1 MTRTFTHRIAT
12 RDKTPLLV
20 GLVGTSS
27 SGKTYSALRLATGFQ
42 RVNPGPI
49 FVIDTE
55 AGRALQYADDFK
67 FVHVPFG
74 APFGS
79 LDYLDVIKYCIDNGA
94 TNIVVDSMSHEHE
107 GPGGMLQVH
116 AEEWKRLGGTQATQG
131 FAWTKPKQ
139 DHRLLINTILQFS
152 CNFVFCFRARQKLDW
167 KKKDAN
173 GKRMEP
179 QPLGFMPIGDE
190 TWMYEFT
197 MQALL
202 LPGANGVPT
211 WKSDMP
217 GEKEHVIKLPKQFL
231 DTFAAAP
238 QLTEDIGESLAKWA
252 AGNSQVPKRT
262 AAQLIAD
269 YAACSEPSEFR
280 RLEEVRKVSWSSIA
294 KDDKPTVKAASEQC
308 AKKIEDAAKAPAPE
322 PVKDDEEFAETKAAG

>member
-1 MTRTFTHRIAT
+1 MARNFSHRIAT

-20 GLVGTSS
+20 GLVGSSS
-27 SGKTYSALRLATGFQ
+27 SGKTYSALRLAAGFQ

-74 APFGS
+74 APFGP
-79 LDYLDVIKYCIDNGA
+79 LDYLEVIKYCVEQGA
-94 TNIVVDSMSHEHE
+94 TNIVIDSMSHEHE
-107 GPGGMLQVH
+107 GPGGLLAMH
-116 AEEWKRLGGTQATQG
+116 AEEHKRMGGKPQTQG

-139 DHRLLINTILQFS
+139 EHRLLINTILQFN

-167 KKKDAN
+167 NKKDAH
-173 GKRMEP
+173 GKRMDPE
-179 QPLGFMPIGDE
+179 PLGFMPIGDE

-211 WKSDMP
+211 WKSEMP
-217 GEKEHVIKLPKQFL
+217 GEKEHVIKLPKFFRE
-231 DTFAAAP
+231 TFADRP
-238 QLTEDIGESLAKWA
+238 QLTEDVGEALAKWA
-252 AGNSQVPKRT
+252 AGSSQVPKMS
-262 AAQLIAD
+262 APALIAD

-280 RLEEVRKVSWSSIA
+280 RLEEIRKASWSSIPVV
-294 KDDKPTVKAASEQC
+294 DKPTVKAASEQC
-308 AKKIEDAAKAPAPE
+308 AKRIEDAAKAPEVQPDA
-322 PVKDDEEFAETKAAG
+322 DEDFVETKAS